1 MTLAINICIKEI
13 QRKMSMI
20 VIQMFY
26 EYIKLFKGTSLKINV
41 QLSDWNGEIFFRE
54 LTSLLLIYIGGGLV
68 SKPCPTLAT
77 PWTVAL
83 QAPLSM
89 GFSRQEY
96 WSISFSRGSSQSRNQ
111 TYISC
116 ISCICRHENSPAMS

>member
-1 MTLAINICIKEI
+1 
-13 QRKMSMI
+13 MSMI

-96 WSISFSRGSSQSRNQ
+96 RSELPFPYPGES
-111 TYISC
+111 Y
-116 ISCICRHENSPAMS
+116 